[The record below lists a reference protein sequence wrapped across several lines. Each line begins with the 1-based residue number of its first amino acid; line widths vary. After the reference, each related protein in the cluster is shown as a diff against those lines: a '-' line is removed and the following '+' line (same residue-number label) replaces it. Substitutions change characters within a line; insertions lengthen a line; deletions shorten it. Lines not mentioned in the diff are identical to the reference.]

1 MAAIVNF
8 SVMRTDLPYP
18 VEVDGNRVPHI
29 DIFDP
34 GPLHTPLDIVW
45 VPCLLCST
53 IRAVFFYPRDI
64 IAGRLDLRHCLIS
77 FNHFI

>member
-8 SVMRTDLPYP
+8 SVMRTNLPYP
-18 VEVDGNRVPHI
+18 VEVDGNRVPHV
-29 DIFDP
+29 DILDP
-34 GPLHTPLDIVW
+34 SPLHTPLDIVW
-45 VPCLLCST
+45 VPCMLRPT

-64 IAGRLDLRHCLIS
+64 IAGRLDLGHSLIS